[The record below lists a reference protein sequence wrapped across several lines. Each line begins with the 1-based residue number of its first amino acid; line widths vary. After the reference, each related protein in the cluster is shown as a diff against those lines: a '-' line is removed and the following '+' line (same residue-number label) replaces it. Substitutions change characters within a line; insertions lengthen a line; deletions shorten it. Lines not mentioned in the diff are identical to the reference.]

1 LNQHILDTDA
11 LITGKDAVIEKLNN
25 NLKSDKSQIIELE
38 NKVEDLIKQ
47 KDTAVREAELLF
59 NDQFIKL
66 NEKNQLELLTLNSKI
81 NVYKEEKSKDE
92 ESIKSN
98 NKTIEELKN
107 QLATNLNQINESE
120 EKIKNLTDT
129 IEELNK
135 RNNEMISKH
144 NDLNN
149 VHKILTDK

>member
-135 RNNEMISKH
+135 INNEMISKH

>member
-1 LNQHILDTDA
+1 MNQHILDTDA

-129 IEELNK
+129 IEELNNS
-135 RNNEMISKH
+135 NNEMISKH

>member
-11 LITGKDAVIEKLNN
+11 LITGKDAIIEKLNN

-135 RNNEMISKH
+135 INNEMISKH

>member
-1 LNQHILDTDA
+1 MNQHILDTDA

-135 RNNEMISKH
+135 INNEMISKH